1 MKKIA
6 WNPKNTP
13 EMLIW
18 DVPFNMFSS
27 KVHIGFDADRS
38 ENGNGF
44 KLDWIS
50 EIDTFDLTNVVELL
64 NYLRVKVKFEI
75 F

>member
-1 MKKIA
+1 
-6 WNPKNTP
+6 
-13 EMLIW
+13 MLIW

-75 F
+75 I

>member
-1 MKKIA
+1 
-6 WNPKNTP
+6 
-13 EMLIW
+13 MLIW

-27 KVHIGFDADRS
+27 KVHIGFDADRTEDGS
-38 ENGNGF
+38 GF

-64 NYLRVKVKFEI
+64 NYLRVKVKTIQI
-75 F
+75 FFNLFFF